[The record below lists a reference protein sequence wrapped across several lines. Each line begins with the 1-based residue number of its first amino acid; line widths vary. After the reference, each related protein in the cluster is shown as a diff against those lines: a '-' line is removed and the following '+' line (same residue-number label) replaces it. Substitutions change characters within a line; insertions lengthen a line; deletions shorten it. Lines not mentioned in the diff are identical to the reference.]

1 MTEGGEGVFER
12 SVVVSAI
19 LGETRNSVT
28 LHPILVGYAAP
39 YLLGLAFGGDAEEV
53 KASLPVTG
61 AEWMES
67 FEEAWQ
73 SNSEKVMPGLI
84 LGRAKTWS
92 GISVIGA
99 GPPPP
104 LMDAAAL
111 AGGGHSG
118 GAGAGASTS
127 TSTGTASYGDLHVAH
142 MLKGLVVSDFDVNK
156 AIGDI
161 NSQRISGPRMMGL
174 ALAMV
179 SGRVHPA
186 GDSAELR
193 YGSDLRLCQVIRQQR
208 KACVATLDDV
218 LKNKSRRELALHYSR
233 LAKEYNDRH
242 MIEEATL
249 VSQFWAETSSAFE
262 GDDSGLFVYV
272 TEWLRTYSGRGIPKL
287 LDTDLILRHRKEA
300 GGASSSDLKKLE
312 EAIKG
317 LQTKLNSSESKSVE
331 LAKRVTRAESKAG
344 DSGWGV
350 GPGGGK
356 GKACFICGGDHLA
369 KDCPDKKDKKGKKP
383 EVIDVTDDE

>member
-1 MTEGGEGVFER
+1 MTDGGEGVFER
-12 SVVVSAI
+12 SAVVSAI

-28 LHPILVGYAAP
+28 LHPILIGYSAT
-39 YLLGLAFGGDAEEV
+39 YLLALAFGGDAEEV
-53 KASLPVTG
+53 KASLPVTSE
-61 AEWMES
+61 EWMVS
-67 FEEAWQ
+67 LDEAWKA
-73 SNSEKVMPGLI
+73 NTENVMPGLI

-92 GISVIGA
+92 GFSVIGA

-104 LMDAAAL
+104 LIDAAAL

-127 TSTGTASYGDLHVAH
+127 MGTVTASYGDVHVAH
-142 MLKGLVVSDFDVNK
+142 MLKGLVVSDYDVNK
-156 AIGDI
+156 AINDI
-161 NSQRISGPRMMGL
+161 NSQRISGPRIMGL
-174 ALAMV
+174 ALAKV

-208 KACVATLDDV
+208 KACVPTLDDV

-317 LQTKLNSSESKSVE
+317 LQTKLNTSESKSVE

-344 DSGWGV
+344 DGWA
-350 GPGGGK
+350 PGGGK

-383 EVIDVTDDE
+383 EIIDVTDDE